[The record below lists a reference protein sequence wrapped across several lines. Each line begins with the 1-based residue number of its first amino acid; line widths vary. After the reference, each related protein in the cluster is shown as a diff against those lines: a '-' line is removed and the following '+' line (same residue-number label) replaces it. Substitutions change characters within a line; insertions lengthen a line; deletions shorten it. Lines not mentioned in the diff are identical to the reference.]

1 MKYGDYTEWEEM
13 FIADKL
19 EKLKVS
25 ALTLFLEKR
34 EASINNNNNNE
45 TFIKRSFLGSKGAI
59 SKKLKLQQ
67 NLKFKNHNKKL

>member
-1 MKYGDYTEWEEM
+1 MKYGDCTEWEEM

-25 ALTLFLEKR
+25 ALNLFLEKR

-45 TFIKRSFLGSKGAI
+45 AFIKRPFLGSKGAI
-59 SKKLKLQQ
+59 Y
-67 NLKFKNHNKKL
+67 KFKKIEITAKVKI